1 VAAIAPA
8 SSLGS
13 SGAPKKRP
21 ARATHPLPAMS
32 ADASCPARV
41 LPLDPQLSRWSA
53 SAATSVSS
61 RGQGAATTREVDL
74 PDDRSDLGP
83 QARQAR
89 TEALYRA
96 HRSAIAK
103 QIRALIQ
110 DDAAIED
117 LVNETFLR
125 AHKSLPNFDG
135 RSAITTWLHGI
146 AINVARTHVAK
157 LARRRGL
164 DARHADEPQ
173 PAGSE
178 APDEAIAAR
187 RAFDRFRAAVQDL
200 PDALREAFVLRVIEQ
215 RSWQDTADLLTV
227 PISTL
232 HGRVAKAE
240 QIVRERTR
248 GSGGR
253 DG

>member
-1 VAAIAPA
+1 
-8 SSLGS
+8 
-13 SGAPKKRP
+13 
-21 ARATHPLPAMS
+21 MS

-41 LPLDPQLSRWSA
+41 LPLDLRPRRWS

-74 PDDRSDLGP
+74 PDERGERREQLLDP
-83 QARQAR
+83 QPRQAR

-96 HRSAIAK
+96 HRVAIAK

-135 RSAITTWLHGI
+135 RSAVTTWLHGI

-173 PAGSE
+173 PAESE
-178 APDEAIAAR
+178 APDEAIASR

-215 RSWQDTADLLTV
+215 RSWQDTADLLAV

-232 HGRVAKAE
+232 YGRVAKAE
-240 QIVRERTR
+240 QIVREQTR
-248 GSGGR
+248 GEGGH